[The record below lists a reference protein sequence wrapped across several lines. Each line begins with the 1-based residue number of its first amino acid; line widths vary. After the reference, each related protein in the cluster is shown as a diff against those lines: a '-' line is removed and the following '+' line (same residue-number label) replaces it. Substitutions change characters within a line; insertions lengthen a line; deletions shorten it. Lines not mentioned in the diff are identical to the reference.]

1 MVKKRK
7 KKSLDAEQQNRHVHI
22 PHIRYLEMS
31 ILGRVKPFV
40 KMTQTLL
47 RGATVYIIIYSA
59 LNYSIGPPPVLEQV
73 HPLEPVCSQT
83 GLQKLYSWSD
93 ILSSEFCM

>member
-1 MVKKRK
+1 
-7 KKSLDAEQQNRHVHI
+7 
-22 PHIRYLEMS
+22 MS
-31 ILGRVKPFV
+31 RLRRVKPFA

-59 LNYSIGPPPVLEQV
+59 LNYYSRPPPVLEQV
-73 HPLEPVCSQT
+73 HPLEPLCSQT

-93 ILSSEFCM
+93 ILSTEFCMSRCQNISE